1 MSAQSTLTIAD
12 SWWVRV
18 RCEAPGAPAQSQIVQ
33 SNDGFGMSLNTTVSP
48 GQKIDC
54 RVCFEP
60 ILNASAMGRE
70 LKGDYPECSVFSY
83 TAPKECECFIT
94 PTNPGQGGA
103 SGGRTEKGAP
113 CEGFSTFFDAGLGL
127 VILTGPNE
135 GGAYTAEGTAPD
147 PGAYCTGCS
156 GTRSRYDLCGC
167 GNPPIEEEYDG
178 TGGDPSYT
186 DWGQSEDSVCA
197 GTPFE
202 QWREL
207 AEGSCRACG
216 GLELGP
222 NPAVGTMLPD
232 WSGWHPQT
240 DLSQVCSDATGI
252 TQHRYDK
259 NGCIADLEEQTVYG
273 TKNCSCECP
282 PGWSDAMPAFDVVTG
297 EPCPEGETLHTAGGS
312 GDNPCET
319 CYKCECEVY
328 EWSPYEDEVCEG
340 VSFTQTGYGY
350 NCTRERQAVG
360 TKAPSWQGGTC
371 ANPVEYDANGC
382 QPDRTVEPPPCC
394 SEPEGCCSWRIIET
408 ASNGGQGL
416 VYESGGAGTLP
427 PSEWTPSY
435 YDYEGY
441 MELQRNCGNGWTTEQ
456 QWITQN
462 GGPTKSLN

>member
-60 ILNASAMGRE
+60 ILNASAMGRD
-70 LKGDYPECSVFSY
+70 LKGDYPECSDFSY

-94 PTNPGQGGA
+94 PTGPGQ
-103 SGGRTEKGAP
+103 
-113 CEGFSTFFDAGLGL
+113 GLGL
-127 VILTGPNE
+127 VTLYGPNA

-186 DWGQSEDSVCA
+186 DWDPPEDSVCA

-216 GLELGP
+216 NLELGP

-240 DLSQVCSDATGI
+240 DLSQVCSDAPGI

-273 TKNCSCECP
+273 TKNCACECP
-282 PGWSDAMPAFDVVTG
+282 PGWSDAMPAFDVGTG
-297 EPCPEGETLHTAGGS
+297 EPCPEGETLQTAGGS
-312 GDNPCET
+312 GDNPCDT
-319 CYKCECEVY
+319 CYKCVPCDPDWSG
-328 EWSPYEDEVCEG
+328 WSPDPATECAEVA
-340 VSFTQTGYGY
+340 FTQYRSDLNGCFPDGE
-350 NCTRERQAVG
+350 NPAVG
-360 TKAPSWQGGTC
+360 TK
-371 ANPVEYDANGC
+371 D
-382 QPDRTVEPPPCC
+382 C
-394 SEPEGCCSWRIIET
+394 SGSQN
-408 ASNGGQGL
+408 AQ
-416 VYESGGAGTLP
+416 
-427 PSEWTPSY
+427 TPI
-435 YDYEGY
+435 
-441 MELQRNCGNGWTTEQ
+441 GNV
-456 QWITQN
+456 
-462 GGPTKSLN
+462 